1 MMKKIDTKLIA
12 LTTIICMLP
21 ILAGIALYKELPDVM
36 ATHWTFGEKAD
47 GWMPKPAAVFL
58 IPVLMAVFQLVIL
71 LICKIRAKS
80 QVLPKLFS
88 FLVWLLPILSIPLYT
103 LMLVANLN
111 MNVPIGKIVC
121 LILGIMFLIIGNYST
136 KMSFEDAQKY
146 MHPVPHNEA
155 SFRKMSK
162 LLAYGFIGIGI
173 VLLFLV
179 FIV

>member
-1 MMKKIDTKLIA
+1 MKKIDAKLIA

-21 ILAGIALYKELPDVM
+21 MVAGIALYKDLPDVM
-36 ATHWTFGEKAD
+36 TTHWTFGEKAD
-47 GWMPKPAAVFL
+47 GWMPKSAAVFL
-58 IPVLMAVFQLVIL
+58 MPVLMAVFQLVML
-71 LICKIRAKS
+71 SICKMRVKTQA
-80 QVLPKLFS
+80 LPKLFS
-88 FLVWLLPILSIPLYT
+88 FLIWLMPILSILLYA
-103 LMLVANLN
+103 LMLVTNLD
-111 MNVPIGKIVC
+111 MNAPIDKIIC

-146 MHPVPHNEA
+146 MHPAPRNEA

-173 VLLFLV
+173 VLLVLV